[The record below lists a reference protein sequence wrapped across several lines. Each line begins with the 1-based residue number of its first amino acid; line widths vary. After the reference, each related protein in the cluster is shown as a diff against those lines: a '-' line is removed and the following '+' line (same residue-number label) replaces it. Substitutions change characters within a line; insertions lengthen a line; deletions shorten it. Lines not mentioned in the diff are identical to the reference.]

1 MTDEELVKGC
11 ILKIPTA
18 QKQLF
23 ERFSRKMLGVCLRYA
38 GRSEEA
44 EDMLQ
49 NGLIKV
55 FEKIET
61 FRGTG
66 SLEGWIRKIVVNESL
81 TWLRKNKAMKMNLDI
96 DEVEYRVPGN
106 SHVGE
111 SMNEKDLLRIIQ
123 NLPLGFRTV
132 FNMYAI
138 EGYSHKEIAGL
149 LGISEGTSKSQ
160 YSRAKVHLQN
170 MLKTAEIVAGGSPKD
185 SSRSGSQ
192 KTIIGNQSSA

>member
-11 ILKIPTA
+11 ISKAPTV
-18 QKQLF
+18 QKLLF
-23 ERFSRKMLGVCLRYA
+23 ERFSKKMMGICLRYA
-38 GRSEEA
+38 NRSEEA
-44 EDMLQ
+44 DDMLQ
-49 NGLIKV
+49 NGFIKV

-81 TWLRKNKAMKMNLDI
+81 TYLRKNKAMKMNIDI
-96 DEVEYRVPGN
+96 EDAKYLVPGN
-106 SHVGE
+106 SHVAE
-111 SMNEKDLLRIIQ
+111 NMNEKDLLRIIQ
-123 NLPLGFRTV
+123 QLPVGFRTV

-138 EGYSHKEIAGL
+138 EGYSHKEISDL

-170 MLKTAEIVAGGSPKD
+170 MLKAEQTEKIS
-185 SSRSGSQ
+185 
-192 KTIIGNQSSA
+192 

>member
-1 MTDEELVKGC
+1 MTDEELVKAC
-11 ILKIPTA
+11 ILKVQTA

-23 ERFSRKMLGVCLRYA
+23 ERFSRKMMGICLRYA
-38 GRSEEA
+38 SRSEEA

-49 NGLIKV
+49 NGFIRV

-81 TWLRKNKAMKMNLDI
+81 TWLRKNKAMKMNIDI
-96 DEVEYRVPGN
+96 EDAKYMVPGN
-106 SHVGE
+106 SHVSE

-123 NLPLGFRTV
+123 QLPVGFRTV

-138 EGYSHKEIAGL
+138 EGYSHKEIADL

-170 MLKTAEIVAGGSPKD
+170 MLKTEQTEKIS
-185 SSRSGSQ
+185 
-192 KTIIGNQSSA
+192 

>member
-11 ILKIPTA
+11 ISKLQPA
-18 QKQLF
+18 QKLLF
-23 ERFSRKMLGVCLRYA
+23 ERFSRKMMGICLRYA
-38 GRSEEA
+38 SRSEEA

-49 NGLIKV
+49 NGFIRV
-55 FEKIET
+55 FEKIGT

-81 TWLRKNKAMKMNLDI
+81 TYLRKNKAMKMNIDI
-96 DEVEYRVPGN
+96 DDAKYMIPGN
-106 SHVGE
+106 SHVSE

-123 NLPLGFRTV
+123 QLPVGFRTV

-138 EGYSHKEIAGL
+138 EGYSHKEIADL

-170 MLKTAEIVAGGSPKD
+170 MLKTEQTEKIS
-185 SSRSGSQ
+185 
-192 KTIIGNQSSA
+192 